1 MRATCSRRR
10 RSRRGSIGRSH
21 VLVDHRRRLQGH
33 RRHAAAASLA
43 GPALDGI
50 VAGGQPLFLFGDRAG
65 VMEVE
70 HRRPGLVRRRRRAPS
85 SDAAPSL
92 ALVPQDAVFAEWRT
106 TVSLNVT
113 LFVLTAGVLLIILYA
128 YFSQAAR
135 AQAADRIYLE
145 AHQRIDLALV
155 RGRCGLWDWDMVR
168 GKMYWSRSMYDMLGY
183 GPATAM
189 LSFGEVAEIIHADDG
204 DLFELANRIVV
215 ARDRPH
221 RPGVPH
227 APRQTA
233 NGSGC
238 APAPRSS
245 TRRRRKSS

>member
-1 MRATCSRRR
+1 M
-10 RSRRGSIGRSH
+10 
-21 VLVDHRRRLQGH
+21 
-33 RRHAAAASLA
+33 
-43 GPALDGI
+43 
-50 VAGGQPLFLFGDRAG
+50 
-65 VMEVE
+65 
-70 HRRPGLVRRRRRAPS
+70 
-85 SDAAPSL
+85 
-92 ALVPQDAVFAEWRT
+92 
-106 TVSLNVT
+106 NVT

-183 GPATAM
+183 EPCDSDAVLRRGRR
-189 LSFGEVAEIIHADDG
+189 EIIHHDDG
-204 DLFELANRIVV
+204 DLFELANADRV

-227 APRQTA
+227 APRRRPVGLDA
-233 NGSGC
+233 R
-238 APAPRSS
+238 PRRRSS
-245 TRRRRKSS
+245 TRRRRKST